1 MSEQTFGSFISQKRR
16 EKGISLRKFAESL
29 GKFPSYIC
37 DIEKNRRH
45 PVEREFLLKI
55 AELLSLSDDEKN
67 TLFDLSTQ
75 ERTEYAPTDISEYI
89 NANPMLSFALRRAR
103 DAGITDEEWK
113 EIDAY
118 IERMKNAKDR

>member
-37 DIEKNRRH
+37 DIEKDRRH

-67 TLFDLSTQ
+67 TLFDLS
-75 ERTEYAPTDISEYI
+75 YSLLILFGICIISSLYNNLFNQLI
-89 NANPMLSFALRRAR
+89 
-103 DAGITDEEWK
+103 
-113 EIDAY
+113 
-118 IERMKNAKDR
+118 